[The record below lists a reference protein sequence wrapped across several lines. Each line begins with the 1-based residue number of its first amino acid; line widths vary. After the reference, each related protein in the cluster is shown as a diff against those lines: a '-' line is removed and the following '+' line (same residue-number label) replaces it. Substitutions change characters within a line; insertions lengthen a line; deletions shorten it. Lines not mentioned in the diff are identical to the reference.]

1 MSGNFSGSV
10 LRVDR
15 LAACGYRQDVLKLC
29 SSHNGAMEDG
39 MTKNEIKEKSDE
51 FFEYTAQFG
60 QKYPEISQSFMAL
73 MGSVMEDGALKTK
86 EKELIAL
93 GIAVGLR
100 CLPCIY
106 AHTSAA
112 LGMGA
117 SPEEIMEAA
126 SVAILM
132 AGGPGMAHVME
143 VMKAIEAFS
152 QQP

>member
-1 MSGNFSGSV
+1 M
-10 LRVDR
+10 
-15 LAACGYRQDVLKLC
+15 A
-29 SSHNGAMEDG
+29 E
-39 MTKNEIKEKSDE
+39 NEIKQKADE
-51 FFEYTAQFG
+51 FFEYTAKFG
-60 QKYPEISQSFMAL
+60 AKYPDISQGFMAL
-73 MGSVMEDGALKTK
+73 MDGVMQDGAIKTK

-106 AHTSAA
+106 AHTRGA
-112 LGMGA
+112 LHMGA

-132 AGGPGMAHVME
+132 GGGPGMAHVVE

-152 QQP
+152 EK

>member
-1 MSGNFSGSV
+1 MAEN
-10 LRVDR
+10 
-15 LAACGYRQDVLKLC
+15 Q
-29 SSHNGAMEDG
+29 
-39 MTKNEIKEKSDE
+39 IKDQANE
-51 FFEYTAQFG
+51 FFEYTAKFG
-60 QKYPEISQSFMAL
+60 QKYPGISQSFMSL

-100 CLPCIY
+100 CIPCMH

-132 AGGPGMAHVME
+132 AGGPGMAHVIE

-152 QQP
+152 PQA

>member
-1 MSGNFSGSV
+1 M
-10 LRVDR
+10 
-15 LAACGYRQDVLKLC
+15 A
-29 SSHNGAMEDG
+29 
-39 MTKNEIKEKSDE
+39 KNEIKEKADE

-60 QKYPEISQSFMAL
+60 QKYPEISQSFMSL

-112 LGMGA
+112 LGLGA

-132 AGGPGMAHVME
+132 SGGPGMAHVIE
-143 VMKAIEAFS
+143 VMKAIDAYS
-152 QQP
+152 QKS